1 MKSIVVFGVTAAL
14 AVGVATA
21 GCASEQKPAVT
32 LDLAS
37 TFPGSMPILGDAA
50 HQLSEKVR
58 RASDGTIAIKF
69 HEPGELVPAAETVDA
84 VSDGR
89 VAAAWAGA
97 GWFAGHDSA
106 FNFFSTVP
114 FGPTM
119 GEYLAW
125 MYSGGGLELAREM
138 FRQYGV
144 YNILCGLIPPEAS
157 GWFRKEIRSP
167 DDLKGL
173 RMRFFGLGAKVVE
186 KLGVKTEQLPPGD
199 ILAALESGELDA
211 TEFSLPAM
219 DQPLGFYKVAKYY
232 YFPGWHQQATL
243 FDLYINL
250 AVWES
255 LAESQRAII
264 EQACGDVML
273 GMVAEGEAAQSQAL
287 KEMQAEGVEV
297 RRWPSA
303 ILVAFE
309 QAWNDVAAEESA
321 ANPNFKRVFD
331 SYTQFRKSQELW
343 RYLSQLE

>member
-1 MKSIVVFGVTAAL
+1 MKKGWRTIATTACMAGLL
-14 AVGVATA
+14 AA
-21 GCASEQKPAVT
+21 GTDAADAQERVRWKLASSYTST
-32 LDLAS
+32 LDVL
-37 TFPGSMPILGDAA
+37 GQNILRLIDNI
-50 HQLSEKVR
+50 EVM
-58 RASDGTIAIKF
+58 SDGKFEIEF

-125 MYSGGGLELAREM
+125 MYSGGGLDLAREM
-138 FRQYGV
+138 FREYGV
-144 YNILCGLIPPEAS
+144 YNIPCGLIPPEAS
-157 GWFRKEIRSP
+157 GWFRKEIRSL

-173 RMRFFGLGAKVVE
+173 HMRFFGLGAKVVE

-199 ILAALESGELDA
+199 ILAALESGKLDA

-219 DQPLGFYKVAKYY
+219 DQPLGFYKVTKYY

-273 GMVAEGEAAQSQAL
+273 RMVAAAGRRQRGHVGHCGAL
-287 KEMQAEGVEV
+287 LPPTG
-297 RRWPSA
+297 W
-303 ILVAFE
+303 
-309 QAWNDVAAEESA
+309 
-321 ANPNFKRVFD
+321 
-331 SYTQFRKSQELW
+331 
-343 RYLSQLE
+343 